1 MWFSGLRGGVA
12 FALAS
17 VSYGDAD
24 FPQHCGGL
32 TPEVAKRLY
41 GMECELDDST
51 AMLQTTIVIAAFTI
65 FVFGGTITDVAK
77 ASGILTDTSPEG
89 IRLAK
94 KEVSARKL
102 HRHSAP
108 HAVHTAQIISYQLPL
123 TSPPTPSHKHL
134 RRTSTSAPI
143 FGRKSTSSLHPT
155 SPRAKTTIASQSAST
170 SRVSCWRPTASWRR
184 MRGAPSGTSG
194 RRTSGRWRR
203 SWRRSQRCRGSS
215 VACC

>member
-89 IRLAK
+89 VRLAK

-108 HAVHTAQIISYQLPL
+108 HAVHTAQIIVYQLPL
-123 TSPPTPSHKHL
+123 TSPPTPSTH
-134 RRTSTSAPI
+134 
-143 FGRKSTSSLHPT
+143 
-155 SPRAKTTIASQSAST
+155 
-170 SRVSCWRPTASWRR
+170 
-184 MRGAPSGTSG
+184 TSG
-194 RRTSGRWRR
+194 VLQQAHR
-203 SWRRSQRCRGSS
+203 SLDTDRQAAYTLPRLEQELQSRHR
-215 VACC
+215 A

>member
-1 MWFSGLRGGVA
+1 MRAGSSSSTLQTAAAITFHHSPPSSLPLPLSSGIYQFVMWFSGLRGGVA

-94 KEVSARKL
+94 KEVRDRANCIDTAL
-102 HRHSAP
+102 HTPCTQPKSSCTNLLSP
-108 HAVHTAQIISYQLPL
+108 HHPH
-123 TSPPTPSHKHL
+123 PPTN
-134 RRTSTSAPI
+134 
-143 FGRKSTSSLHPT
+143 
-155 SPRAKTTIASQSAST
+155 
-170 SRVSCWRPTASWRR
+170 
-184 MRGAPSGTSG
+184 TSG
-194 RRTSGRWRR
+194 VL
-203 SWRRSQRCRGSS
+203 QQ
-215 VACC
+215 AH

>member
-108 HAVHTAQIISYQLPL
+108 QAVHAAPKSSCTNLLSPHHPH
-123 TSPPTPSHKHL
+123 PPTN
-134 RRTSTSAPI
+134 
-143 FGRKSTSSLHPT
+143 
-155 SPRAKTTIASQSAST
+155 
-170 SRVSCWRPTASWRR
+170 
-184 MRGAPSGTSG
+184 TSG
-194 RRTSGRWRR
+194 VLQQAHR
-203 SWRRSQRCRGSS
+203 SLDADRQAAYTLPRLEQKLQSRHR
-215 VACC
+215 A